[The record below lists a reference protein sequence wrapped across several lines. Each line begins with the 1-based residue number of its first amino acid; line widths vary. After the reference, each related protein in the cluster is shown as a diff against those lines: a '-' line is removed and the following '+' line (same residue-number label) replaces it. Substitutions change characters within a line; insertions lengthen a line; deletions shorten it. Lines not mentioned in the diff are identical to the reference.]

1 MQQIIVGNGC
11 YHVVQNLFVF
21 PSSTKNVNIRI
32 YKTIILP
39 VVLYGRESWS
49 LTLKEECRLWLSEN
63 VVLRKTFRTKQEEV
77 TSVRRKLHNEELCN
91 VIYILL
97 QKLLG

>member
-1 MQQIIVGNGC
+1 MGSAC
-11 YHVVQNLFVF
+11 YHVVQKLFVF
-21 PSSTKNVNIRI
+21 LSSTKNVNIRI
-32 YKTIILP
+32 YRTIILP
-39 VVLYGRESWS
+39 VVLYGCESWS

-63 VVLRKTFRTKQEEV
+63 MVLRKTFRPKQEEV
-77 TSVRRKLHNEELCN
+77 TRARRKLHNEELCT

>member
-1 MQQIIVGNGC
+1 MRNAC
-11 YHVVQNLFVF
+11 YHVVQSLFVF

-39 VVLYGRESWS
+39 VVLHGCESCS
-49 LTLKEECRLWLSEN
+49 LTLNEECRLWLSEN
-63 VVLRKTFRTKQEEV
+63 VVLRNLFRPKQEEV
-77 TSVRRKLHNEELCN
+77 TRVRRKLHSEEICN
-91 VIYILL
+91 VIYIFL

>member
-1 MQQIIVGNGC
+1 MAQIIVGNAC
-11 YHVVQNLFVF
+11 YHVVQNLSVF
-21 PSSTKNVNIRI
+21 PYATKNVNIRI

-39 VVLYGRESWS
+39 VVLYGRESWC

-63 VVLRKTFRTKQEEV
+63 MVLRTFGPKQEGV
-77 TSVRRKLHNEELCN
+77 TGVRRELCN
-91 VIYILL
+91 EGLCSVFYIFL

>member
-1 MQQIIVGNGC
+1 MGNAC

-21 PSSTKNVNIRI
+21 LSSTKNVNIRI
-32 YKTIILP
+32 YKTITLP
-39 VVLYGRESWS
+39 VVLYGCESWS

-63 VVLRKTFRTKQEEV
+63 VVLRKTFRPKQEEV
-77 TSVRRKLHNEELCN
+77 TRFRRKLHNDELCN

>member
-1 MQQIIVGNGC
+1 MGNAC

-21 PSSTKNVNIRI
+21 PSSTKNVNIGI
-32 YKTIILP
+32 YETIILP
-39 VVLYGRESWS
+39 VVLCGCEYWS

-63 VVLRKTFRTKQEEV
+63 VVLRKTFRPKQEEV
-77 TSVRRKLHNEELCN
+77 TRVRRKLHNEELCN